1 MVERL
6 YDALLRRQTAW
17 REALTPVLRRLL
29 RFLALP
35 WLYATAIP
43 WSDGGPG
50 RLQAV
55 GDLLHVFFRLGYFP
69 DNYGPC
75 RLWEKPRG
83 EWVLYY
89 GSGYNPRAR
98 ARLRRSVQPRHL
110 EAVFED
116 KHVAALLVQGA
127 DLPQPTFYGTVAP
140 GVDYVRSIEAV
151 MAAHGETALM
161 IKPVGGAMG
170 RGVGRVERRGD
181 GLWVRVG
188 DESAR
193 PLSERRPAS
202 RELLQGVVESDAAIA
217 RLAPGALS
225 TIRVVT
231 MLARGGDVVLLGA
244 TMRCGRRDSVV
255 DNWSAG
261 GIAVGV
267 DDATGAL
274 AADGFDKRGRRYA
287 EHPDTG
293 VPFHGTVIPR
303 WDEVRDLAVRT
314 QAAFPFFRLF
324 GVDVAVGAAGP
335 VIIEINALPDLVF
348 QEQTSG
354 PLLGR
359 EDVLEAFAADDLL
372 FSGPQRRLLADSRA
386 RSQPS

>member
-6 YDALLRRQTAW
+6 YESLLRRQAMW

-43 WSDGGPG
+43 WSDSGPG
-50 RLQAV
+50 RVRAMR
-55 GDLLHVFFRLGYFP
+55 DLLHVFFQLKYFP

-75 RLWEKPRG
+75 RLWEKPRA
-83 EWVLYY
+83 EWVLFY
-89 GSGYNPRAR
+89 GSGYNPWAR

-127 DLPQPTFYGTVAP
+127 ELPQPAFFGTVAP
-140 GVDYVRSIEAV
+140 GPDYVRRIEDVMTEHAAAV
-151 MAAHGETALM
+151 VM

-170 RGVGRVERRGD
+170 RGVGRVERRDD

-188 DESAR
+188 DEAAR
-193 PLSERRPAS
+193 PLHERRPAS
-202 RELLQGVVESDAAIA
+202 RELLQGVVESDPSIA

-231 MLARGGDVVLLGA
+231 MLTQDGRVVLLGA
-244 TMRCGRRDSVV
+244 TMRCGRRESVV

-267 DDATGAL
+267 DDATGEL
-274 AADGFDKRGRRYA
+274 AAIGFDKRGRRYA

-293 VPFHGTVIPR
+293 VPFQGVVIPR
-303 WDEVRDLAVRT
+303 WAEVRDLAVRT

-354 PLLGR
+354 PLLAR
-359 EDVLEAFAADDLL
+359 RDVLEAFAADDLL
-372 FSGPQRRLLADSRA
+372 FSGAQRALLAGH
-386 RSQPS
+386 RS